1 MKSTHNKLLALGKS
15 LGLAL
20 LLVTGTAAMM
30 SAFSN
35 QTPSVTPSGVPR
47 PAAVEPAFKAVQQ
60 TASDS
65 LLYQHI
71 TQTNGSKRWVLL
83 NETQALAFVPS
94 SRDILMVD
102 GPAFDTAE
110 LGRVSYTLQ
119 AKPAG
124 WNRVLQNCS
133 LAEVGKPQGA
143 VAAYDIA
150 CARLG

>member
-1 MKSTHNKLLALGKS
+1 MKSTHNKLRALGKS

-20 LLVTGTAAMM
+20 LLVTGTATMM
-30 SAFSN
+30 SAFSD
-35 QTPSVTPSGVPR
+35 QTSPVTPNAVHH
-47 PAAVEPAFKAVQQ
+47 PAAAESALKAVQQ
-60 TASDS
+60 TATDS

-83 NETQALAFVPS
+83 DENHALAFAPA
-94 SRDILMVD
+94 SRDILMAD
-102 GPAFDTAE
+102 GPDFDTLE
-110 LGRVSYTLQ
+110 LGLVSYSLQ
-119 AKPAG
+119 PKPAG

-143 VAAYDIA
+143 AAAYDIA

>member
-1 MKSTHNKLLALGKS
+1 MKSTHNKLRALGKS

-35 QTPSVTPSGVPR
+35 QTPSFTPSGVHR
-47 PAAVEPAFKAVQQ
+47 PAAAEPAFKAVQQ

-83 NETQALAFVPS
+83 DETQALAFAPA
-94 SRDILMVD
+94 SRDILMAD

>member
-1 MKSTHNKLLALGKS
+1 MKSTHNKLRALGKS

-20 LLVTGTAAMM
+20 LLVTGTATMM
-30 SAFSN
+30 RAFSD
-35 QTPSVTPSGVPR
+35 QTSPVTPNGVHR
-47 PAAVEPAFKAVQQ
+47 PEAAESALKAVQQ

-83 NETQALAFVPS
+83 DENHALAFAPA

-102 GPAFDTAE
+102 GPAFDTLE
-110 LGRVSYTLQ
+110 LGRVSYSLQ

-124 WNRVLQNCS
+124 WNRVLQNCN
-133 LAEVGKPQGA
+133 LAEVGKAQGA
-143 VAAYDIA
+143 AADYDIA

>member
-1 MKSTHNKLLALGKS
+1 MA
-15 LGLAL
+15 
-20 LLVTGTAAMM
+20 
-30 SAFSN
+30 
-35 QTPSVTPSGVPR
+35 
-47 PAAVEPAFKAVQQ
+47 
-60 TASDS
+60 
-65 LLYQHI
+65 
-71 TQTNGSKRWVLL
+71 
-83 NETQALAFVPS
+83 
-94 SRDILMVD
+94 D

>member
-1 MKSTHNKLLALGKS
+1 MKSTHNKLRALAKS

-20 LLVTGTAAMM
+20 LLVTGTAAVM
-30 SAFSN
+30 SALSD
-35 QTPSVTPSGVPR
+35 QTSPVTPNGVYR
-47 PAAVEPAFKAVQQ
+47 PAAAEPTFKVMQQ

-83 NETQALAFVPS
+83 DETQALSFAPA
-94 SRDILMVD
+94 SRDILMAD
-102 GPAFDTAE
+102 GLAYDTAP
-110 LGRVSYTLQ
+110 LNRVSYTLQ

-124 WNRVLQNCS
+124 WNRVFQNCS
-133 LAEVGKPQGA
+133 LAEVGKPQGVA
-143 VAAYDIA
+143 AAYDIA